1 MARAHQS
8 PEPGAR
14 ALQILTAIGVVV
26 TVAGL
31 AGLVWCI
38 LRVQGARRAG
48 LSDAE
53 LRRRLQSVI
62 ALNLGSLL
70 LSSLGLA
77 MVVAGLL
84 LGA

>member
-1 MARAHQS
+1 M
-8 PEPGAR
+8 EVLVGIGA
-14 ALQILTAIGVVV
+14 VV

-38 LRVQGARRAG
+38 LRVRGAKRAG

-53 LRRRLQSVI
+53 LRRRLQSAI
-62 ALNLGSLL
+62 TLNLGALM
-70 LSSLGLA
+70 LSALGLA

-84 LGA
+84 LGAPA